1 MPVGLKRVSKS
12 FGTYKTNFIKDL
24 SQIIRKAD
32 KLDYK
37 SREIPI
43 SI

>member
-1 MPVGLKRVSKS
+1 MSVGLKRVRKS
-12 FGTYKTNFIKDL
+12 FGTYKTNFIKDM
-24 SQIIRKAD
+24 SQIIREAD

-37 SREIPI
+37 SRDF